1 MQATTLLTSL
11 DKQAG
16 NAKSAKTTTSSD
28 AGNNFNQLLNQE
40 ISNVKKPDSDANRN
54 VSKPAAAPKPNNTNA
69 NTNTNAAASNSGNK
83 VNNNSNANKQNTADN
98 APGTPV
104 KNSSPADGTDDNSK
118 LSKEDE
124 NNTAPAED
132 LSAQILALVG
142 NLAPAPVVTDTS
154 KASAASADT
163 KATDALAGVDAGALT
178 AGNSLADMA
187 ALAGD
192 SKSAETADKL
202 LAANGAKAGGTDQ
215 AASETAATAAD
226 FNAIAAQL
234 IAGKATEKAGS
245 KATDKTGTNTGLDTK
260 LASSDAVL
268 TAAPVLAPAPKDAA
282 AKPDS
287 PALAD
292 AGKTEVTTSDLA
304 LGSKASDKAAN
315 ATAATAAD
323 TIKTFASDVAQA
335 RDTIADKLADIK
347 PAESSKETPQVI
359 APVPIA
365 TQAVSNA
372 QANAANAMAIDHI
385 SPRVGNPGWDKAVG
399 QKVVWMVGEAMQSA
413 ELTLNPPDLG
423 PLQVVLKLSNDQAN
437 ASFTAAQP
445 EVREALEA
453 AMPRLRQMLS
463 DAGVQLTG
471 FSVNSQA
478 AGQGQNF
485 AEQQTRSTGTSRQ
498 SSDLGDNTTVAAT
511 GSTQAKVRVSNGVVD
526 TFA

>member
-11 DKQAG
+11 DTQAG
-16 NAKSAKTTTSSD
+16 SARSAKTTTSSD

-40 ISNVKKPDSDANRN
+40 ISNVRKPDSDANRN
-54 VSKPAAAPKPNNTNA
+54 VSKPAAAPKPNNPNA
-69 NTNTNAAASNSGNK
+69 NTNAAASNSGNN
-83 VNNNSNANKQNTADN
+83 VNNNNNANKQNTADN
-98 APGTPV
+98 ATGTPV
-104 KNSSPADGTDDNSK
+104 KNSSPADGTDDSSK

-132 LSAQILALVG
+132 LSTQILALVG
-142 NLAPAPVVTDTS
+142 NLAPAPAVTDAG

-178 AGNSLADMA
+178 AGNNLA

-215 AASETAATAAD
+215 AASEAAATAAD

-245 KATDKTGTNTGLDTK
+245 KATDKTGTNTGLDNK

-282 AKPDS
+282 VKPDS

-315 ATAATAAD
+315 ATATTAAD

-335 RDTIADKLADIK
+335 RDTLTDKLADIK

-359 APVPIA
+359 APIPIA

-453 AMPRLRQMLS
+453 AIPRLRQMLS